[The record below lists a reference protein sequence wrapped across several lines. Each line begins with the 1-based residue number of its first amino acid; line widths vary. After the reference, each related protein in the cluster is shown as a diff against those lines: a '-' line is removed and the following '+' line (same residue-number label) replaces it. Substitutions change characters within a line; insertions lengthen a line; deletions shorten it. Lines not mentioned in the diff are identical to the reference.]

1 MSFPVSVKG
10 VLAAPS
16 GELVLLKNE
25 RGEWELPGGR
35 IEVGETPPECLAR
48 EIDEELGLRVEV
60 GVPLDS
66 YLFEVI
72 PGKRV
77 FIVTY
82 ACKLVSDY
90 LPVISHEHLE
100 VGLFAPSS
108 LPANLPRG
116 YRDSILRA
124 PAR

>member
-1 MSFPVSVKG
+1 
-10 VLAAPS
+10 
-16 GELVLLKNE
+16 
-25 RGEWELPGGR
+25 
-35 IEVGETPPECLAR
+35 
-48 EIDEELGLRVEV
+48 VEV

-72 PGKRV
+72 PGKWV

-82 ACKLVSDY
+82 TCKLAGDY

-100 VGLFAPSS
+100 VGLFAQSA
-108 LPANLPRG
+108 LPASLPRG

-124 PAR
+124 RAR